1 MFQAVLTLPVIFF
14 GHGSPMN
21 GIEINAFTLKW
32 KELARTIPKPN
43 SILAISA
50 HWETDGVKLTG
61 NKKQKT
67 IHDFGGFP
75 KKLYE

>member
-1 MFQAVLTLPVIFF
+1 MFQTVLTLPVIFF

-21 GIEINAFTLKW
+21 GIEINSFTLKW

-61 NKKQKT
+61 NKK
-67 IHDFGGFP
+67 
-75 KKLYE
+75 

>member
-1 MFQAVLTLPVIFF
+1 MFQTVLTLPVIFF

-21 GIEINAFTLKW
+21 GIEVNKFSLKW
-32 KELARTIPKPN
+32 KELAKTLPKPN

-50 HWETDGVKLTG
+50 HWETEDIKLTS